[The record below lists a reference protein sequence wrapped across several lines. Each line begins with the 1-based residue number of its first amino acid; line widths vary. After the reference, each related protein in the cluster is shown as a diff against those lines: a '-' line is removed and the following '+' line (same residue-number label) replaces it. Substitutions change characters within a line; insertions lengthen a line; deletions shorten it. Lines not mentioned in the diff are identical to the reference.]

1 MPSQK
6 SDKNN
11 RIRIIFIKIII
22 KIIIIS
28 IIIIIVIIIIISSS
42 IIKNYTKNT
51 DKDFGVESPKS
62 LSKKSK
68 PSSPYKAVL

>member
-11 RIRIIFIKIII
+11 SIRIIFIKIII

-28 IIIIIVIIIIISSS
+28 IIIIVIIIISSS

>member
-11 RIRIIFIKIII
+11 SIRIIFIKIII

-28 IIIIIVIIIIISSS
+28 IIIIIVIIIISSS

-68 PSSPYKAVL
+68 PSSPCKAVL